1 MQLIAVNLEAIC
13 HGRLMNIRLEM
24 IILYIEKDFTT
35 TTTTITTESINLSNV
50 NKITYSVT
58 TVTY

>member
-35 TTTTITTESINLSNV
+35 TTTITTESINLSNV